1 SQLVHQAGTTMAD
14 IVASVQRV
22 TDIMGEIAAASQEQ
36 SSGIEQV
43 NLTITHMDEATQ
55 QNAALVEEA
64 TAAARTMEDQASQL
78 AHAVSRFTLAD
89 APQAQAAMPVATTP
103 AVVAVAR
110 ASKPSTRA

>member
-1 SQLVHQAGTTMAD
+1 
-14 IVASVQRV
+14 
-22 TDIMGEIAAASQEQ
+22 
-36 SSGIEQV
+36 
-43 NLTITHMDEATQ
+43 
-55 QNAALVEEA
+55 EEA

-110 ASKPSTRA
+110 ASKPSTRAPSARKPAVNASAATAGNDSQWQDF